1 MADTLT
7 FEDAQGPSTLTFE
20 DAQAPSAPSGEAPST
35 MTFEEGLPVDTSKL
49 QANPYETAQLQDPN
63 LRGVLGPGTQE
74 DAANVIKAI
83 GAAPGAVAGY
93 AGNVVRGGVADV
105 AQTLHGDEKYYELNN
120 LAAAALGETPQI
132 DDELKLASGEA
143 PAAATMAK
151 VSQGAAASI
160 PLMAAG
166 MPAGVAGRLISAGFA
181 ADMIRGGGQAATDLG
196 TELGKNPED
205 RDPDKITSAVSDLV
219 QAGAFAP
226 LAGAHA
232 VPDKLKATAELS
244 MQLLN
249 DPTFA
254 TPKVEAPTSMTFED
268 ATKPAAVQ
276 TPGTPPPGTLSFEEA
291 SKPTPSPSPAAIPPI
306 PVTTAPPAETATAPV
321 SPAPAAAPVKLLPVD
336 VSDKDVKA
344 MRGSVDTPP
353 DVLDTISDHFPN
365 GVQFDRADQGE
376 AVRSA
381 QGRAAELMSHT
392 QGEPADQVL
401 QGLHAEGLFKNL
413 ETPDDLAQAMVQ
425 AGQVRL
431 AARGNMT
438 AEARQLA
445 EEQARTVAFESANKA
460 SRPGV
465 ESVPIEQLFLGD
477 TVKIKGQ
484 PMTVVEHPVD
494 ADTGKP
500 FGVTLEGAYGR
511 QTLNMGSQLHIDAG
525 SLKEGE
531 MVGMGAA
538 VPSEFHN
545 TTGGDTG
552 IKKAAVAQER
562 QARGE
567 APLAQPPVRSFPGDV
582 WQGALAKVAD
592 NPSAPL
598 ELVNSMLSDQVEG
611 RKRAL
616 TDDDV
621 ALLLHR
627 HTDLNYQ
634 RAKLVREQAQVE
646 DDAKQFPNRA
656 DELPRIKGDIAKLD
670 DQLDALEKVMAP
682 AATETARGLAALRA
696 MVQDNYSLAR
706 MERVRT
712 KQLTDIKG
720 RDLTAGEHA
729 DMMKE
734 LLDLRA
740 KMKDATEREAK
751 AKAADDEERSKAMAD
766 AEIAARIEQVKNGV
780 GYDRQV
786 HSLADRIVTA
796 LEKEATA
803 ARARL
808 KAKFARFNT
817 GLDPTLLTD
826 LATVGAAHIARGTLD
841 FTRWSKAMVADFGEN
856 VIPWL
861 NQAWT
866 KANARVDTAV
876 DRLAQGKQSIE
887 VKKRIRKDDV
897 TGQRKSIIAGL
908 KDAATEQR
916 PLDEQGDYIRKLME
930 NFIVSGLKE
939 REPLVDAIHKTL
951 TDDVGMADVTRRD
964 VREAMANY
972 GKFKALNPDEIKAK
986 RRDLSHQIAQTL
998 KLEDIQAR
1006 RPLPRSGVEQHTPST
1021 EGRLLQQQVNEA
1033 KRRFGVV
1040 VTDAAKQL
1048 KGALEAR
1055 KTWLNNRIADLKY
1068 QIAAGARSV
1077 KTKTPGPA
1085 DAETK
1090 LLQIQVDTLKQQLD
1104 EIAPRPGM
1112 TDAQR
1117 AALAERSIQKE
1128 IEWLEKQIAAGQVSV
1143 ASRKPLI
1150 TSARLDALRARRVAL
1165 RAQWDELRSMD
1176 PQYQKTLEERAIK
1189 SYVARLTAR
1198 AADYADR
1205 TARGDFA
1212 PRQVKPA
1219 AWKTSPEVIKAF
1231 RDNEAAKQAFH
1242 DAGERARLAARSGP
1256 ARVVDGMLAAI
1267 RAPFAI
1273 AIYGHGTVGMITHAG
1288 GRMFLPSQWGTYWRN
1303 FGSQWKLWT
1312 NKDYHDRAIYKLVND
1327 PDYDFW
1333 RHAGAAVDPH
1343 SIYTDY
1349 GLYAKWGGKFGAAG
1363 KRGFDALK
1371 IYRLEANKAEWAKV
1385 PESIK
1390 NDPQQAAVMARNIA
1404 QMNNHATGV
1413 ANLGHGPLTTT
1424 AQTVMFAAKLE
1435 ASRWARIIG
1444 DPAKTIFT
1452 FTDWHNANAADRQI
1466 AVTRLKHAAEFGAF
1480 YFAALLANQGINQ
1493 ALGTG
1498 QKVNLTDPTK
1508 SDWLK
1513 FKAAH
1518 YTIALDGGLLAPVRF
1533 LGHVI
1538 AGDLLARRTKM
1549 QLLKGSRFQAATTTA
1564 GQYARGKF
1572 SPTAS
1577 ILTDVATRADYAG
1590 RPLPFTTE
1598 APQHK
1603 NQTRYTL
1610 GEYLWS
1616 HGPIPLT
1623 GAAEIVYNALR
1634 QQGMSGL
1641 QASTFIKAL
1650 AVAAAESTGAHVNED
1665 LTPGK

>member
-1 MADTLT
+1 MAETLT
-7 FEDAQGPSTLTFE
+7 FEE
-20 DAQAPSAPSGEAPST
+20 AQAPSTLSFEAAQPASPDT
-35 MTFEEGLPVDTSKL
+35 MTFEQALPIDASRI
-49 QANPYETAQLQDPN
+49 NPPGGYQPNAYDMAQLADPH
-63 LRGVLGPGTQE
+63 LRGVLGPGTMD
-74 DAANVIKAI
+74 DAVNVLKAAA
-83 GAAPGAVAGY
+83 AAPGAILGY
-93 AGNVVRGGVADV
+93 AGNVARAIPADV
-105 AQTLHGDEKYYELNN
+105 AETVAGNEKYFEMKN
-120 LAAAALGETPQI
+120 LAGAALGEVPQI
-132 DDELKLASGEA
+132 DEELKLASGES
-143 PAAATMAK
+143 PTAATVAK
-151 VSQGAAASI
+151 IGQGAAASI

-166 MPAGVAGRLISAGFA
+166 MPAGIAGRLISAGFA
-181 ADMIRGGGQAATDLG
+181 ADMIHGGGQAATQLG
-196 TELGKNPED
+196 TELGKNPEE

-232 VPDKLKATAELS
+232 VPGKAKAIAELS
-244 MQLLN
+244 LQLLK
-249 DPTFA
+249 DPAFT
-254 TPKVEAPTSMTFED
+254 TPKVEAPSSMPFAE
-268 ATKPAAVQ
+268 AQPPAPGVQ
-276 TPGTPPPGTLSFEEA
+276 TSGTPA
-291 SKPTPSPSPAAIPPI
+291 TPSSEVPALVEPSP
-306 PVTTAPPAETATAPV
+306 VR
-321 SPAPAAAPVKLLPVD
+321 SPATPKLLPVD
-336 VSDKDVKA
+336 VADKDVKA
-344 MRGSVDTPP
+344 MRGSLDTPP
-353 DVLDTISDHFPN
+353 DVLDTISDHFPD
-365 GVQFDRADQGE
+365 GVKFDRADQGE
-376 AVRSA
+376 AVQSA

-401 QGLHAEGLFKNL
+401 RGLHAEGLYKNL
-413 ETPDDLAQAMVQ
+413 ETPDDLAQAMVG
-425 AGQVRL
+425 AGQVRM
-431 AARGNMT
+431 AARGNLT

-445 EEQARTVAFESANKA
+445 EEEARTVAFEKLNRA

-465 ESVPIEQLFLGD
+465 ESVPIEQLFVGD
-477 TVKIKGQ
+477 TFKLNGH
-484 PMTVVEHPVD
+484 PMTVVEHPID
-494 ADTGKP
+494 ADTGQP

-511 QTLNMGSQLHIDAG
+511 QTLNLGSHVHMDSG

-538 VPSEFHN
+538 VPSEFNN
-545 TTGGDTG
+545 TTGGETG
-552 IKKAAVAQER
+552 IKKAVVADER
-562 QARGE
+562 QARGQQ
-567 APLAQPPVRSFPGDV
+567 PLPPPPERSFPGQV
-582 WQGALAKVAD
+582 WQETVAKVQD
-592 NPSAPL
+592 SPQLPL
-598 ELVNSMLSDQVEG
+598 ELENSLLADQIAG
-611 RKRAL
+611 TKRSL
-616 TDDDV
+616 TDSDV
-621 ALLLHR
+621 GLLLHR

-634 RAKLVREQAQVE
+634 RAKLVREQAQTE
-646 DDAKQFPNRA
+646 DDAKQFPDRA
-656 DELPRIKGDIAKLD
+656 DDLPRIKGEISKLD
-670 DQLDALEKVMAP
+670 DQLDQLEKVMAP

-712 KQLTDIKG
+712 KVLTDAKG
-720 RDLTAGEHA
+720 RDLTPDEHA

-740 KMKDATEREAK
+740 KMKDATEREAN
-751 AKAADDEERSKAMAD
+751 AKAADEEERSKAMAD

-786 HSLADRIVTA
+786 NSLADRIVTA
-796 LEKEATA
+796 LEAEAVK

-808 KAKFARFNT
+808 KEKLARFNA
-817 GLDPTLLTD
+817 GVDPTLLTD

-876 DRLAQGKQSIE
+876 DRLAKGKQSIA
-887 VKKRIRKDDV
+887 VKQRIRKDDV
-897 TGQRKSIIAGL
+897 TGQRKNIIAGL
-908 KDAATEQR
+908 QDAAKENR

-930 NFIVSGLKE
+930 NFIASGLKE
-939 REPLVDAIHKTL
+939 REPLVDAIHKVL
-951 TDDVGMADVTRRD
+951 TDDVGLKDVSRRD

-998 KLEDIQAR
+998 KLEDIQAK
-1006 RPLPRSGVEQHTPST
+1006 RPLPKSGVEQHTPST

-1033 KRRFGVV
+1033 KRRYGVV

-1055 KTWLNNRIADLKY
+1055 KTWLNNRIADLKF

-1077 KTKTPGPA
+1077 KERTPGPT
-1085 DAETK
+1085 DAETR

-1112 TDAQR
+1112 TDEQR
-1117 AALAERSIQKE
+1117 AKMAEQNIGRE
-1128 IEWLEKQIAAGQVSV
+1128 IEWLEKQIAAGKVSV
-1143 ASRKPLI
+1143 ESRKPLI
-1150 TSARLDALRARRVAL
+1150 TSERLDALRARRVAL

-1176 PQYQKTLEERAIK
+1176 PAYQKSLEERAIK
-1189 SYVARLTAR
+1189 SYVSRLTAS

-1242 DAGERARLAARSGP
+1242 DAGERARLAARTVP
-1256 ARVVDGMLAAI
+1256 ARIVDGMLATI

-1303 FGSQWKLWT
+1303 FGSQWKLWV

-1327 PDYDFW
+1327 PDYSFW
-1333 RHAGAAVDPH
+1333 KHAGAAVDPH

-1413 ANLGHGPLTTT
+1413 ANIGHGPLATTL
-1424 AQTVMFAAKLE
+1424 QTVMFAAKLE

-1444 DPAKTIFT
+1444 DPAKTIYT
-1452 FTDWHNANAADRQI
+1452 FTDWKNAAAADRHI

-1513 FKAAH
+1513 FKAAGH
-1518 YTIALDGGLLAPVRF
+1518 TIALDGGLLAPVRF

-1538 AGDLLARRTKM
+1538 AGDLMARRTKFQQM
-1549 QLLKGSRFQAATTTA
+1549 KGNRFQQATTTA

-1577 ILTDVATRADYAG
+1577 IATDVGTGSDYAG
-1590 RPLPFTTE
+1590 RPLPFSKDQ
-1598 APQHK
+1598 PSFK
-1603 NQTRYTL
+1603 DQTRYTW

-1623 GAAEIVYNALR
+1623 GAAEVVYNALR

-1641 QASTFIKAL
+1641 QAETFLKAL

-1665 LTPGK
+1665 LNAPK